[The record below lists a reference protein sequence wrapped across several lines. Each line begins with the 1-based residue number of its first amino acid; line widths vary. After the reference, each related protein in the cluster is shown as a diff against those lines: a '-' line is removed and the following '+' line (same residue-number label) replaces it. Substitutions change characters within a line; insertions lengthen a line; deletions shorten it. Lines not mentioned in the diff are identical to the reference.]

1 VPAGAVDRLETQFP
15 RPKGSSDAL
24 ISRYTRPAMGA
35 VWSDERKF
43 QRWLD
48 VEIAA
53 MAAWAE
59 LGVVPE
65 TAVKAV
71 RTSAQVDVARIGE
84 IEARTHHDVLAFT
97 ESVAEQVGEPA
108 RWFHYGLTSSDIVDT
123 ALALQ
128 MRDAGELIVAAIA
141 DVERATL
148 ARAEEFR
155 HTPTIGRTHGV
166 HAEPTTFGLKLL
178 GWATELQ
185 RQRERLV
192 IAFESVRVGKLSGA
206 VGAYANSDPR
216 VEASALDQLGLEREE
231 VATQVVPR
239 DRHAALLSAIAG
251 AGASLERFA
260 LEIRHLQ
267 RTEVREAR
275 EPFAKGQKGSSAM
288 PHKQNPIVCERI
300 CGLARV
306 LRANAQ
312 VGLEDV
318 ALWHERDISHSSA
331 ERIVIPD
338 STIILD
344 YMLDRML
351 WLVQGLVVDAERML
365 RNLEASHGLVFSGR
379 VLLQLVEAG
388 LTRERA
394 YAVVQRNAL
403 RAWEEELPLRALLEA
418 DPEAAVL
425 SAHALDQA
433 FDLDSFLRFV
443 DEIFDRTLQ
452 LSR

>member
-1 VPAGAVDRLETQFP
+1 
-15 RPKGSSDAL
+15 
-24 ISRYTRPAMGA
+24 
-35 VWSDERKF
+35 
-43 QRWLD
+43 
-48 VEIAA
+48 
-53 MAAWAE
+53 
-59 LGVVPE
+59 
-65 TAVKAV
+65 
-71 RTSAQVDVARIGE
+71 
-84 IEARTHHDVLAFT
+84 
-97 ESVAEQVGEPA
+97 
-108 RWFHYGLTSSDIVDT
+108 
-123 ALALQ
+123 
-128 MRDAGELIVAAIA
+128 
-141 DVERATL
+141 
-148 ARAEEFR
+148 
-155 HTPTIGRTHGV
+155 V

-178 GWATELQ
+178 GWVTELR
-185 RQRERLV
+185 RQRDRLAT
-192 IAFESVRVGKLSGA
+192 AFEGVRVGKLSGA

-216 VEASALDQLGLEREE
+216 VEAAALDRLGLERED

-288 PHKQNPIVCERI
+288 PHKQNPIVSERI

-338 STIILD
+338 STIALD

-351 WLVQGLVVDAERML
+351 WMVQGLDVDAARML

-388 LTRERA
+388 LTREQA

-403 RAWEEELPLRALLEA
+403 RAWAEELPLRALLEA
-418 DPEAAVL
+418 DPESVL
-425 SAHALDQA
+425 DAETLDQA

-452 LSR
+452 ALEVTHA

>member
-1 VPAGAVDRLETQFP
+1 M
-15 RPKGSSDAL
+15 

-53 MAAWAE
+53 MAAWAD

-65 TAVKAV
+65 AAVEAV
-71 RTSAQVDVARIGE
+71 RGAARVDVPRIVE
-84 IEARTHHDVLAFT
+84 IEERTHHDVLAFT

-128 MRDAGELIVAAIA
+128 MRDAGELILAAIA

-148 ARAEEFR
+148 TRAEEFR

-178 GWATELQ
+178 GWVTELR
-185 RQRERLV
+185 RQRDRLAT
-192 IAFESVRVGKLSGA
+192 AFEGVRVGKLSGA

-216 VEASALDQLGLEREE
+216 VEASALDRLGLERED

-260 LEIRHLQ
+260 LEVRHLQ

-338 STIILD
+338 STIALH
-344 YMLDRML
+344 YMLDRTL
-351 WLVQGLVVDAERML
+351 WLVQGLEVDAARML

-388 LTRERA
+388 LTREQA

-403 RAWEEELPLRALLEA
+403 RAWDDELPLRALLEA
-418 DPEAAVL
+418 DPEASVL
-425 SAHALDQA
+425 SAGALDQA

-452 LSR
+452 ALEVTHV